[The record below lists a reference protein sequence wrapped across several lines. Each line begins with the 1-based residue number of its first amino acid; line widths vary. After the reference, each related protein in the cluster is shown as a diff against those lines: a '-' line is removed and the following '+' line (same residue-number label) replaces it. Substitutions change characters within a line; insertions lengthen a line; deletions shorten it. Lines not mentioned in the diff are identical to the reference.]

1 MLTVGVQGLSHP
13 VGMWIKWEKNSRLV
27 FCGSEAFTGA
37 GECGCGQEGR
47 VPKAFQRAKQGQGE
61 KAEQSQWRVKCGTG
75 GGGANDGDNHLS
87 SGKTSVM
94 SKNLILVSK
103 KAE

>member
-1 MLTVGVQGLSHP
+1 MEVKLLQELVNVGVGKRDGCP
-13 VGMWIKWEKNSRLV
+13 RRKGKA
-27 FCGSEAFTGA
+27 GS
-37 GECGCGQEGR
+37 GR
-47 VPKAFQRAKQGQGE
+47 ESRAKPVEG
-61 KAEQSQWRVKCGTG
+61 KVWHRA
-75 GGGANDGDNHLS
+75 GANDGDSHLS

>member
-75 GGGANDGDNHLS
+75 GGGVQTMETAICPVE
-87 SGKTSVM
+87 KP
-94 SKNLILVSK
+94 VSCQRI
-103 KAE
+103 

>member
-47 VPKAFQRAKQGQGE
+47 VPKAFQLWVGVSAEGQSRVRERKQS
-61 KAEQSQWRVKCGTG
+61 KAG
-75 GGGANDGDNHLS
+75 GG
-87 SGKTSVM
+87 
-94 SKNLILVSK
+94 
-103 KAE
+103 

>member
-1 MLTVGVQGLSHP
+1 MWVWARGTGAQGLP
-13 VGMWIKWEKNSRLV
+13 KGKA
-27 FCGSEAFTGA
+27 GS
-37 GECGCGQEGR
+37 GR
-47 VPKAFQRAKQGQGE
+47 ESRAKPVEG
-61 KAEQSQWRVKCGTG
+61 KVWHRA
-75 GGGANDGDNHLS
+75 GANDGDSHLS